1 MPRNLGFSD
10 GSSMSID
17 RTREA
22 GVKTLGFADGSSI
35 VANRTASPKIGVKEP
50 LLSKVV
56 GGAMLAYSF
65 RDLNSKQG
73 DSNIANIR
81 RSSDNLEKIFKA
93 KDVPTIEDWTN
104 GKLETTLPADVDT
117 AAAAYSLRKV
127 KASYG
132 IPTTVVNGTD
142 GFPTTITTSEQ
153 SITGTS
159 FTVRHFSNNSPDS
172 SEATAV
178 DGVYRVSATKT
189 SSASFAKAIRIR
201 GLEDGKQYAVKGEF
215 RMVADTTSGGD
226 SVALVDISDNS
237 PDTDEDSISTAST
250 TFVPFLI
257 DAGYNSGSGDNF
269 IDFTV
274 VTVGSETG
282 TITAEFRNVE
292 IIENQ
297 NSAVRIRRSSDDEE
311 VVVGFDSNNKVSA
324 SSPVTATP
332 SGSTTATT
340 LDGFL
345 NQTTNITATGNF
357 GNKNNSS
364 VRVTSTEF
372 SATSLDFTVSAL
384 ENNSGASTTD
394 AWILKSENHN
404 KPSIGEVKFSFDVT
418 HFNKSSGNFN
428 MQPFVDANGNGSAG
442 YNSLISIDS
451 TGSYSFTQTL
461 ATTQTSTAFRFFGTN
476 MAVGDRIRIEN
487 FKVEAL
493 KTAALVHTWYDQ
505 AGSNNAVQETAA
517 NQPKIAENG
526 ALLTDGLDF
535 DGSASFLD
543 ATFALGATSTI
554 GIFSVIKPDSTD
566 NDGFILDNRDAND
579 DGARLMQSEAGV
591 GKYLFS
597 MDSTDISLPDEG
609 VKTTETL
616 VTAIQSSTAATLFKN
631 AAQVATAADDA
642 ISVTS
647 AYRIGANRVTAG
659 ITFFDGTMK
668 EIILFTSDQSA
679 NRFKIESNINN
690 YYGLYNDELNF
701 TSVVSPGTLPTA
713 ITTSDGTVEI
723 GSTSQPITTNSKNS
737 IKYNYNSGSYGTGNI
752 FTRYMLDSGSDFI
765 GLAQGDTIQVS
776 LFVEELTS
784 GVTLKLILN
793 DNYTALSDESDISSV
808 GFHSLTLTRN
818 STSGTEDN
826 LQFKSLGLAGA
837 VNISI
842 KDIKVSRIA
851 RNGFVETWY
860 DQSGGGFNM
869 TQEQES
875 LQPYRIQNG
884 GTHDGLFA
892 PRNTATSGNKVHM
905 ESLFRNQNFPAN
917 TTKLCY
923 IVVGENFSANGSGNN
938 KGTIFGAHRG
948 VGNYIEGQHGLVVI
962 ATNKFG
968 WQHGVTSNA
977 NDYQY
982 IDLTTSGDNALETN
996 KVLLI
1001 ASINNT
1007 TGTISSNTQS
1017 STATLTRNTGAA
1029 PADLSLAFGTATDS
1043 NLKYIRLFA
1052 PNRDNSF
1059 RAHNYAYG
1067 TIKEAILYANDHG
1080 NNLPAIKA
1088 NINNHYQIYS

>member
-1 MPRNLGFSD
+1 MSSEKTASAVNVLKGDLAAGWNLLE
-10 GSSMSID
+10 GSSAD
-17 RTREA
+17 YTDL
-22 GVKTLGFADGSSI
+22 GVARRFGGAAAAYSLRD
-35 VANRTASPKIGVKEP
+35 IGAMNG
-50 LLSKVV
+50 KVV
-56 GGAMLAYSF
+56 NVRREPHDDDDPGVNDETDFSASQVQSGAL
-65 RDLNSKQG
+65 
-73 DSNIANIR
+73 
-81 RSSDNLEKIFKA
+81 
-93 KDVPTIEDWTN
+93 EDWVN
-104 GKLETTLPADVDT
+104 GKLENALPADVAT

-127 KASYG
+127 KASY
-132 IPTTVVNGTD
+132 
-142 GFPTTITTSEQ
+142 
-153 SITGTS
+153 
-159 FTVRHFSNNSPDS
+159 
-172 SEATAV
+172 
-178 DGVYRVSATKT
+178 
-189 SSASFAKAIRIR
+189 
-201 GLEDGKQYAVKGEF
+201 
-215 RMVADTTSGGD
+215 
-226 SVALVDISDNS
+226 
-237 PDTDEDSISTAST
+237 
-250 TFVPFLI
+250 
-257 DAGYNSGSGDNF
+257 SGD
-269 IDFTV
+269 
-274 VTVGSETG
+274 
-282 TITAEFRNVE
+282 
-292 IIENQ
+292 
-297 NSAVRIRRSSDDEE
+297 AVRIRRSSDDIE
-311 VVVGFDSNNKVSA
+311 VDVAFDSDDKVSA
-324 SSPVTATP
+324 SSAITNIAEQGGE
-332 SGSTTATT
+332 SGNTTATT
-340 LDGFL
+340 VAEFL
-345 NQTTNITATGNF
+345 SEERTTFITNPVMTTVSGDITVLSNTT
-357 GNKNNSS
+357 S
-364 VRVTSTEF
+364 STEF
-372 SATSLDFTVSAL
+372 TFTFSGSTGDGFVRHNGKPDNLGADIGDTVSFDITASGLSQQCGVRARRTGANNDAISPGINNIDNGTQTITFTVTSNGPVGYFAFVNL
-384 ENNSGASTTD
+384 GSASTGT
-394 AWILKSENHN
+394 IRVHNLKVV
-404 KPSIGEVKFSFDVT
+404 G
-418 HFNKSSGNFN
+418 KS
-428 MQPFVDANGNGSAG
+428 
-442 YNSLISIDS
+442 
-451 TGSYSFTQTL
+451 
-461 ATTQTSTAFRFFGTN
+461 AF
-476 MAVGDRIRIEN
+476 
-487 FKVEAL
+487 
-493 KTAALVHTWYDQ
+493 VHTWYDQ
-505 AGSNNAVQETAA
+505 AGSNNAVQDTDA
-517 NQPKIAENG
+517 NQPKIAESG
-526 ALLTDGLDF
+526 ALLADGLDF
-535 DGSASFLD
+535 DGSSSFLD
-543 ATFALGATSTI
+543 ATSALGATSTI

-690 YYGLYNDELNF
+690 YYSLYNDELNF